1 MVACPLLSEKR
12 ADVKLLHTTRRKVR
26 VFTPLTPGGAFWH
39 GGARAAWLRGCRSA
53 SGLDARGVQAV
64 LSGASDAAFVKAF
77 AADRELRTAVRRF
90 GLLRLG
96 LPEARA
102 EPVGASGGTADAA
115 AVAAARSTAE
125 GPPSARHDGSA
136 RPEGARAADHPPHAD
151 AAAVP
156 AERVRVVRGAG
167 RPRRR
172 SAAAV
177 ARRQD
182 DFEQKWRRRKL
193 FEVLQ
198 VVGHWGRGEMPSS
211 PDTAEPIVEPLVG
224 AVGGAPGEAVGAS
237 ATSLSGASA
246 KNRGVVKSTF

>member
-1 MVACPLLSEKR
+1 MNVPR
-12 ADVKLLHTTRRKVR
+12 
-26 VFTPLTPGGAFWH
+26 PGKGSGSRQWGLFGMAVPV
-39 GGARAAWLRGCRSA
+39 LRGFTAVAPRPDWTPEECGRFA
-53 SGLDARGVQAV
+53 AAR
-64 LSGASDAAFVKAF
+64 DAAFVKAF

-102 EPVGASGGTADAA
+102 EPVGASSGTADAA
-115 AVAAARSTAE
+115 AVAAACSTAE